1 MRKPGMAGLV
11 FRCLKV
17 IRHVRW
23 RRLARHVGW
32 GLPAFNGTVK
42 CRIEII
48 KNAVRNAGVLAFLT
62 AQVF

>member
-1 MRKPGMAGLV
+1 MRKPGIAGLV
-11 FRCLKV
+11 FRFLKG
-17 IRHVRW
+17 IRHVKW

-32 GLPAFNGTVK
+32 GLPAFHGTVK

-48 KNAVRNAGVLAFLT
+48 KNAVRNADALVFLT